1 MDTRGFE
8 LLQSILVPML
18 NAIPGFITAI
28 VVLALGIQAA
38 KAIAKLIQKL
48 LAATPIDKFGEK
60 MMNIDIVQKANLNVL
75 PSNIISKFVYYI
87 LLLIVILVSTSI
99 LNMEPVSQLV
109 RDIINYVPNLISA
122 LLVFVLGILLADTV
136 KGATLTACK
145 SLGMPSANGVAN
157 FIFYFIFLTTSV
169 SALSQA
175 KIDTD
180 FIKSNLTVLLGG
192 AAFAFALGYGWA
204 SKDMMSSFL
213 ASFYSKDKFELG
225 DKITVEGVV
234 GIIVELDNT
243 SFTLETPTSHV
254 VFPLSKL
261 MTEKVE
267 IHHEEP
273 LAIAPAKVVESNQ
286 LTEGE

>member
-38 KAIAKLIQKL
+38 KAIAKIIQKV

-60 MMNIDIVQKANLNVL
+60 LNDIELVQKANINVL
-75 PSNIISKFVYYI
+75 PSNILSKFIYYI

-122 LLVFVLGILLADTV
+122 LLVFVLGILLADSI
-136 KGATLTACK
+136 KSATLTACK

-157 FIFYFIFLTTSV
+157 FVFYFIFLTTSV

-267 IHHEEP
+267 IHHE
-273 LAIAPAKVVESNQ
+273 APFELPTASTQ
-286 LTEGE
+286 LPKALEEGK